1 MSQQFLQLKNL
12 DGFYRRP
19 FSSAIFISTI
29 LLIPFFIKSFKFFV
43 FVDPNAQIL
52 GQLLTCVAV
61 HSFHLVIA
69 THILSFPPSFSP
81 LLEVHWL
88 GCSFRSLLASD
99 EAASPSLD
107 LLSWASSII
116 LLFIFV
122 KQGTGQGHSAGHIE
136 TIQ

>member
-12 DGFYRRP
+12 DGFYFRP

-43 FVDPNAQIL
+43 FVDPNAQ
-52 GQLLTCVAV
+52 LLTCVAV

-69 THILSFPPSFSP
+69 THILSFPNPSFSP
-81 LLEVHWL
+81 LLEVHQL

-107 LLSWASSII
+107 FLSWASSII